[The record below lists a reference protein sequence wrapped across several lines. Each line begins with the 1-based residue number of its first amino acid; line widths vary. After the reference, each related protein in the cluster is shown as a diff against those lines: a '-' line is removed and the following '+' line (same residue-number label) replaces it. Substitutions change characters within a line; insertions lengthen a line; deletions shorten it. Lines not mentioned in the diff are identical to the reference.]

1 MDRLFRLFRVQR
13 GRELWNPWL
22 GVVRRRRNH
31 NAIWTL
37 VSVSLGA
44 VAAAMLGAR
53 QGRRMAPMTQGPMR
67 NVIRGLNRWMSR
79 RMGTMQPAAAEF
91 AEEMASWQ
99 INDQK
104 NPK

>member
-13 GRELWNPWL
+13 GRGLWNPWL
-22 GVVRRRRNH
+22 GVVRRRRNN

-44 VAAAMLGAR
+44 VAAAMLGTR
-53 QGRRMAPMTQGPMR
+53 QGGRMAPMTQGPMR

-79 RMGTMQPAAAEF
+79 RMGTTRPAAVEF
-91 AEEMASWQ
+91 AEGMTPERPGNQ
-99 INDQK
+99 QDK
-104 NPK
+104 